1 MQNGF
6 ENILSCGIAI
16 VCVLE
21 ETKVENQQIEVNLP
35 GHYSCILPMTILS
48 LRSDTSIPYLLLRR
62 KFTKYTAHPDDHFDS
77 LLDVP
82 MSIWKM

>member
-16 VCVLE
+16 ACVLE

-35 GHYSCILPMTILS
+35 GYYSCKLPMTILS
-48 LRSDTSIPYLLLRR
+48 LRSDTSISYFPLRR
-62 KFTKYTAHPDDHFDS
+62 NFTKYTFPFTVHVQFC
-77 LLDVP
+77 
-82 MSIWKM
+82 IC